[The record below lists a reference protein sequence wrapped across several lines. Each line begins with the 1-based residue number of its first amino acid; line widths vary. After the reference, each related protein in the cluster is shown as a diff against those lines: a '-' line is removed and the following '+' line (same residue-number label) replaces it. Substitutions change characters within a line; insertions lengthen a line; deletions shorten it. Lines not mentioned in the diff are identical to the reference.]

1 MSKEAHSGPHE
12 HEHYIVPLKNYV
24 INAVALASLMGLTVI
39 AATFDLGPFNPI
51 VAIGIAITKAALIV
65 LFFMNTWY
73 NTRLTWVFVSL
84 SFFWLLILFG
94 MFLPDYLARDFNINP
109 DAWQSSAYTV
119 PDKDL
124 PIDKQV
130 VHNAT
135 PGEGGHGEH

>member
-1 MSKEAHSGPHE
+1 MSTEVHSEP
-12 HEHYIVPLKNYV
+12 HEHYIVPLKNYAL
-24 INAVALASLMGLTVI
+24 NACAVAMLMTLTVVMS
-39 AATFDLGPFNPI
+39 FVDMGPLNPI
-51 VAIGIAITKAALIV
+51 VAIGIAIMKAALIV

-94 MFLPDYLARDFNINP
+94 MFLPDYLARDFQINP

-124 PIDKQV
+124 PFSQQV